1 MVNIE
6 PHIIIQAR
14 MGSERLPSKVMMPI
28 NGKPMIG
35 YQIERLLNT
44 KLPIIVATSNDS
56 NNNRLVDYVEDLGV
70 EVFRGSEDNVLE
82 RYYKAAKLYD
92 ATDIIRVTGDNPLID
107 ANFIL
112 NQLATFTPASNRYY
126 LYEGINRKL
135 PLGMSFEMF
144 SMEVLEEAYKNACTK
159 SEKEHVTPYMHQNM
173 PKNIDIVEFDTTINL
188 PNARLT
194 VDTLEDFELINKLIV
209 DYKCHLS
216 NLEEI
221 VNLLKANNELLQINS
236 SIHQKKWSE

>member
-1 MVNIE
+1 MVNIR

-14 MGSERLPSKVMMPI
+14 MGSERLPNKVMMHI

-35 YQIERLLNT
+35 YQIERLLKT

-56 NNNRLVDYVEDLGV
+56 NNNRLVDYVKGLGV

-82 RYYKAAKLYD
+82 RYYNAAKLYN

-107 ANFIL
+107 ASFIL
-112 NQLATFTPASNRYY
+112 NQLSIFAPASNRYY
-126 LYEGINRKL
+126 LYEGVSRKL

-144 SMEVLEEAYKNACTK
+144 SLEMLEEAYKNACTK

-173 PKNIDIVEFDTTINL
+173 PKNIDVFEFDTTINL

-194 VDTLEDFELINKLIV
+194 VDTSDDFELINKLIV
-209 DYKCHLS
+209 DYKSHLS

-221 VNLLKANNELLQINS
+221 VNLLKANNELLKINS
-236 SIHQKKWSE
+236 RVQQKKWNE

>member
-1 MVNIE
+1 
-6 PHIIIQAR
+6 
-14 MGSERLPSKVMMPI
+14 MMPI

-56 NNNRLVDYVEDLGV
+56 NNNRLVDYVKNLGF

-82 RYYKAAKLYD
+82 RYYKAAKLYN

-107 ANFIL
+107 ASFIL

-144 SMEVLEEAYKNACTK
+144 SMEVLEEAYKNACTE

-173 PKNIDIVEFDTTINL
+173 PKNIDIVEFDTSINL

-194 VDTLEDFELINKLIV
+194 VDTSEDFELINKLIV
-209 DYKCHLS
+209 DYKCHLNS
-216 NLEEI
+216 LEEI
-221 VNLLKANNELLQINS
+221 VNVLKVNNELLQINS
-236 SIHQKKWSE
+236 RVQQKNWNE